1 MEVGL
6 IIYKKLERK
15 KKKKNRRGIA
25 SLHGDSPPA
34 CLPQRRERG
43 DRPLPFDK
51 GWGLPVEANI
61 QHIFF

>member
-6 IIYKKLERK
+6 IIYEKK
-15 KKKKNRRGIA
+15 KKKKNLREIA

-34 CLPQRRERG
+34 CLSQRGKRG
-43 DRPLPFDK
+43 DPPLPFDK
-51 GWGLPVEANI
+51 GWGLLVEANI